1 MNALAPVAPR
11 LAKLLAMLSSSEAGE
26 VVNAARAIMRTLANL
41 DIHALTA
48 VVENSTAKR
57 FSEADAAEIYLR
69 GLQDGRAEAQNNH
82 NAFHDPE
89 WMTVV
94 EECAASYQ
102 LTSKERGF
110 VEDMLGWIRDGS
122 EPTEKQAAWLRSIHR
137 RVGR

>member
-82 NAFHDPE
+82 TAFHDPE
-89 WMTVV
+89 WMMVV

-102 LTSKERGF
+102 LTPKERGF

-122 EPTEKQAAWLRSIHR
+122 EPTERQGAWLKSIHR
-137 RVGR
+137 RIRR

>member
-69 GLQDGRAEAQNNH
+69 GLEDGRREVQNSH
-82 NAFHDPE
+82 TTFYDPD
-89 WMTVV
+89 WMRVV

-102 LTSKERGF
+102 LTPKERGF
-110 VEDMLGWIRDGS
+110 VDDNLVGS
-122 EPTEKQAAWLRSIHR
+122 AMDPNRPNGKLH
-137 RVGR
+137 G